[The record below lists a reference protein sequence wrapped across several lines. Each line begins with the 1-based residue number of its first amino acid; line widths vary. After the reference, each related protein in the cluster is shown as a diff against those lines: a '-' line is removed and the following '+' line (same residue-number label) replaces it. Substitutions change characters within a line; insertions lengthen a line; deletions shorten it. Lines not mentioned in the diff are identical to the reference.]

1 MKQENWDQAYNQLEP
16 MPPNVELETR
26 EVLNKA
32 IRANIELA
40 RLNGY
45 CSLLPNDSILL
56 SSIVLKE
63 ARASSRIENII
74 TTQDALYQAL
84 VSKYRVPDQ
93 PTKEVLNYRSAL
105 YVGFKSV
112 EKTGFMTTNTIIA
125 IQEELENNSAG
136 IRKLSGTSLV
146 NETTGEIIYTP
157 PDNQNTINSLLK
169 NLEMYIN
176 TNEGPDTLIKMAVI
190 HYQFE
195 SIHPFYD
202 GNGRTGRIINVIF
215 LVLNKLLD
223 SPVLYLSAYINR
235 NRLEYYQLLQAV
247 RTENAWEQWILFILK
262 AVEETSIET
271 LNLIKSIVSL
281 LDQTVELARAK
292 LPTTS
297 YSKELIELLFIHP
310 YTKIEYLV
318 ENGIGERRTASKYLK
333 QLEEIGILQSYKAGK
348 EIIYINTRLYELLKR
363 ENAG

>member
-1 MKQENWDQAYNQLEP
+1 MRQENWDQAYNQLEL
-16 MPPNVELETR
+16 MPPNIELETR

-74 TTQDALYQAL
+74 TTHDALYQAL

-112 EKTGFMTTNTIIA
+112 EKTGLLTTNTIIA

-136 IRKLSGTSLV
+136 IRKLPGTSLV

-195 SIHPFYD
+195 LH
-202 GNGRTGRIINVIF
+202 
-215 LVLNKLLD
+215 
-223 SPVLYLSAYINR
+223 
-235 NRLEYYQLLQAV
+235 
-247 RTENAWEQWILFILK
+247 
-262 AVEETSIET
+262 
-271 LNLIKSIVSL
+271 
-281 LDQTVELARAK
+281 
-292 LPTTS
+292 
-297 YSKELIELLFIHP
+297 
-310 YTKIEYLV
+310 
-318 ENGIGERRTASKYLK
+318 
-333 QLEEIGILQSYKAGK
+333 ILQLFFGGGYYRAHDTS
-348 EIIYINTRLYELLKR
+348 
-363 ENAG
+363 